1 MAMLDKLKDRFGRG
15 GTERQYEYEC
25 INCGADFESP
35 HVKMNKVR
43 CPECHSGNA
52 RMADRT

>member
-1 MAMLDKLKDRFGRG
+1 MAMLDKLKDALG
-15 GTERQYEYEC
+15 GKEQQYQYEC
-25 INCGADFESP
+25 INCGIDFESP

-52 RMADRT
+52 RMADRA